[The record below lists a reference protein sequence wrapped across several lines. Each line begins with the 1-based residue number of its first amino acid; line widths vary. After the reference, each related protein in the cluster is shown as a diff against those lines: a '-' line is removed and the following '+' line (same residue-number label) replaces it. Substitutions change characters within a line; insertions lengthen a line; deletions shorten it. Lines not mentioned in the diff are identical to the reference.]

1 VSKGTREA
9 IADWLM
15 ILGAPVLF
23 LSLFLAWSHQFSSSF
38 LAQYGNS
45 TALMG
50 VPRNPT
56 AWQLYSVVDVLI
68 AVLAVGLLAVAL
80 RGPRAAR
87 IAVLLG
93 LLVILAFTVH
103 ALRTPPTIGANLFDP
118 SLSAY
123 SSNHPTSGNGEVVAL
138 VGVAFGIA
146 GVALSFTAD

>member
-23 LSLFLAWSHQFSSSF
+23 LSLFLTWSHQFSSSF
-38 LAQYGNS
+38 LAQYGHS
-45 TALMG
+45 TALVG

-56 AWQLYSVVDVLI
+56 AWQVYSVVDVLI
-68 AVLAVGLLAVAL
+68 AVLAGALLAVAL

-93 LLVILAFTVH
+93 LLVILAFAVH
-103 ALRTPPTIGANLFDP
+103 ALKTPPTIGANLFDP
-118 SLSAY
+118 SLNTYSA
-123 SSNHPTSGNGEVVAL
+123 NHPTSGNGEVVAL
-138 VGVAFGIA
+138 IGVLLGIG